1 MVGENVLTAS
11 GLGVGIPVGGVGA
24 FDVACVGV
32 AAMLLIAAFIEAFW
46 SSIAAI
52 PAWGKYSVAAV
63 LWTAV
68 LVWLWRGGRGAADA
82 D

>member
-1 MVGENVLTAS
+1 
-11 GLGVGIPVGGVGA
+11 
-24 FDVACVGV
+24 
-32 AAMLLIAAFIEAFW
+32 MLLIAAFIEAFW

-63 LWTAV
+63 LWTTV